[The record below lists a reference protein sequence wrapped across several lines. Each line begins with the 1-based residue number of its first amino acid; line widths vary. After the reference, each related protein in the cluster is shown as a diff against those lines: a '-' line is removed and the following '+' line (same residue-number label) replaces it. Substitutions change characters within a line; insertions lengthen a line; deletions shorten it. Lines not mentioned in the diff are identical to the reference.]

1 MTVMKHLVSWGRDS
15 ALAWDIAGALA
26 FMALV
31 LLSSGGLA
39 DTPGL
44 LFDVGPSAQM
54 IWSIVQI
61 TPLALRRRHPQ
72 TAALAYVALVL
83 VQLIVGPVMTFADLL
98 SVLVLYSVIVYGDPR
113 NAKAFIVM
121 AFAVGTL
128 SGGVIGWATEVGPYA
143 VDHTA
148 ADGQVDVCQNT
159 YVGGFHLDG
168 ACASSVLRVA
178 IAVTVMIWICLISTI
193 IIAYWQRARW
203 ATVRLMQERNEAL
216 RASEAEERHIAALA
230 ERARIAR
237 DMHDVVAHT
246 LSIIIIQ
253 SDGGRYAGA
262 HDPAVA
268 RSTMET
274 IRHESERALHDM
286 KRLLGVFGGSP
297 HADYEDIAALVDQA
311 RAVSP
316 DCTIERR
323 IEGAP
328 APARLDDRASVAV
341 YHVVQEALTNVRKY
355 AGPNVRVTIA
365 ETWGPGGMGVVVSDN
380 GRGASATMDGHKPG
394 YGLLGMR
401 ERIGAVGGTVS
412 AGPRVGGGFT
422 VAVNV
427 PYASIP
433 STAASPVGD
442 GMPAAAGTTA
452 PAAAPVIAADARQIP
467 LPAARTAATVAAQ
480 AEFTAG
486 LSPASSPE
494 PHDIRDH
501 AVGGTDRP
509 AKPRRFD
516 RLTAARG
523 ASARGA
529 SGRGEVALPQL
540 PSLSRLREALRSKP
554 IMQATGID
562 ERLNHVE
569 RLSQWTERHYLLM
582 DAIGTLLL
590 LSMLRGTQSSIG
602 QFVDPPVSGTTW
614 VLGYLFTL
622 LTVAPL
628 MFRRKF
634 PELSAAWV
642 AVFSALQLLCY
653 PQVMFANLFALCS
666 LYSAVLYGRDRAWR
680 WASFAA
686 GANVLLIG
694 ASIAAKSMGYST
706 LIRMI
711 VSQRDFDSNF
721 AAGNAAI
728 IGVTYAGT
736 VGVMCLGAIALAR
749 WRRSSGSNVLV
760 LQARA
765 EALQAEQAKQRILA
779 ANMERDRISANI
791 QSEVTQTLTSVIDQ
805 AAAGLRMLDEAEAR
819 GEEPPPES
827 INDSFAAIGRQGRTA
842 LAHMRELLTVLR
854 ETGFSDERHEHEQP
868 EMALKPAVSLD
879 EQMRRSA

>member
-54 IWSIVQI
+54 VWSIVQI

-72 TAALAYVALVL
+72 TAALAYVVLVL
-83 VQLIVGPVMTFADLL
+83 VQLIVGPVITFADLL

-121 AFAVGTL
+121 AFAVGAL
-128 SGGVIGWATEVGPYA
+128 AGGMIGWATEVGPYA

-148 ADGQVDVCQNT
+148 VDGRIDVCQNT

-328 APARLDDRASVAV
+328 APARLGDRASVAV

-422 VAVNV
+422 VAVSV

-433 STAASPVGD
+433 
-442 GMPAAAGTTA
+442 AAAGTAA
-452 PAAAPVIAADARQIP
+452 PAAVPGIAADDRQSP
-467 LPAARTAATVAAQ
+467 LPAARTAATVAART
-480 AEFTAG
+480 ESTAG
-486 LSPASSPE
+486 LPPASSPE

-509 AKPRRFD
+509 VKPRWFD
-516 RLTAARG
+516 RLTTARG
-523 ASARGA
+523 AA
-529 SGRGEVALPQL
+529 GRGEVALPQL
-540 PSLSRLREALRSKP
+540 PSLARLREALRSKP

-582 DAIGTLLL
+582 DVIGTLLL
-590 LSMLRGTQSSIG
+590 LSMLCGTQSSIG

-653 PQVMFANLFALCS
+653 SQVMFANLFVLCS
-666 LYSAVLYGRDRAWR
+666 LYSAVLYGRDQAWR

-694 ASIAAKSMGYST
+694 ANIAAKSMGYST
-706 LIRMI
+706 LVRMI
-711 VSQRDFDSNF
+711 VRQRDFDSSF
-721 AAGNAAI
+721 SAGNAAI

-736 VGVMCLGAIALAR
+736 VGVMCLGTIALAR

-819 GEEPPPES
+819 GEEPSPES